1 MDWLWLHADWGWPTS
16 PSRPLLP
23 HNMELGDLG
32 TWNPLQ
38 GYPCSGGPVQ
48 HASSPGLSV
57 AFLQRFHGCGHKSSR
72 GWSFCPWSRMFRGRA
87 RAGLLELSVR
97 PGAQLGQGLGKVRA
111 AVALRCDS
119 GRLGS

>member
-1 MDWLWLHADWGWPTS
+1 M
-16 PSRPLLP
+16 
-23 HNMELGDLG
+23 
-32 TWNPLQ
+32 
-38 GYPCSGGPVQ
+38 Q

-87 RAGLLELSVR
+87 RAGLLELLVR